1 MLAIP
6 PTRHGCLTMLF
17 NKKHDKSNEGKTD
30 IPKGDIQQIIK
41 LENFTLLARKVMYE
55 AVQNVSTLFFKL

>member
-17 NKKHDKSNEGKTD
+17 NNKRDKSNEGKTN
-30 IPKGDIQQIIK
+30 IPKGDI
-41 LENFTLLARKVMYE
+41 
-55 AVQNVSTLFFKL
+55 

>member
-17 NKKHDKSNEGKTD
+17 SNKHDKSNEGKSD
-30 IPKGDIQQIIK
+30 IPKGDI
-41 LENFTLLARKVMYE
+41 
-55 AVQNVSTLFFKL
+55 